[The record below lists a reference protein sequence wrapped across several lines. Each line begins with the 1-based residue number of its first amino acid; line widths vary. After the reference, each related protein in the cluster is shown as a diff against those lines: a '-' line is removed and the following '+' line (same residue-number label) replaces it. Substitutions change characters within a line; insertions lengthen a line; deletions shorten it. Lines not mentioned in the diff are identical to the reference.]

1 VKAQKADPGEL
12 LSGEEVLDRLLAEP
26 RLRRRA
32 VNCVLPAVKAGPEW
46 RFRRRD
52 LEEWI
57 QVQLEIPVEPS
68 RAH

>member
-1 VKAQKADPGEL
+1 MKAQRTEAGEL

-32 VNCVLPAVKAGPEW
+32 VNCVLPAVKAGHEW

-57 QVQLEIPVEPS
+57 QLQLEIPVEQP

>member
-1 VKAQKADPGEL
+1 MVATQTTDLGDL
-12 LSGEEVLDRLLAEP
+12 LSSDEVMNRLLSNP

-32 VNCVLPAVKAGPEW
+32 VLCVLPAVRAGLEW

-57 QVQLEIPVEPS
+57 QVQLES
-68 RAH
+68 RLSSTS